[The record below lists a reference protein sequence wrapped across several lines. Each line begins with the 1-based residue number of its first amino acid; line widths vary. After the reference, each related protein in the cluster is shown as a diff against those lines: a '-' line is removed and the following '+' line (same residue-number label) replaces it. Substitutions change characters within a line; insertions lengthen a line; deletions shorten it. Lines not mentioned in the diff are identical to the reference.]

1 VSPAVESRIR
11 TGCQPNSEQQQ
22 RNAYQKRDIVA
33 RLTVA
38 VVPLFAHPSDSTRAR
53 VGAGS
58 DDPRMKRDGR
68 RLGFTLRP
76 ARDTLPA

>member
-1 VSPAVESRIR
+1 
-11 TGCQPNSEQQQ
+11 
-22 RNAYQKRDIVA
+22 VA